1 MEIGHFH
8 VIVRFLRLNF
18 RALERCA
25 SLKHTD
31 GLVVICLIVVMLLV
45 DPCALFTYTHQ
56 GYIIGTGAVKTSP
69 YANKT
74 WINPLVRNHNKTQQ
88 CLSHVHSSWVYHTCN
103 TVGVCRNEGL
113 HGIINSLSRE
123 RCASNFKGIT
133 FKIIIQNSSY
143 LGIYHELS
151 QVIATVLNWW
161 EFSIGSGNGLMPPDT
176 KRLSGPM
183 FTRLMPPYG
192 VTSS

>member
-25 SLKHTD
+25 PLKHAD

-69 YANKT
+69 YANET

-88 CLSHVHSSWVYHTCN
+88 CLNRVYSSWVYYTRN
-103 TVGVCRNEGL
+103 TVGVFRNEGL
-113 HGIINSLSRE
+113 DGIINSLSHE

-133 FKIIIQNSSY
+133 FKIIIQNSSN
-143 LGIYHELS
+143 LGIYHELFS
-151 QVIATVLNWW
+151 SDCHRTWW

-176 KRLSGPM
+176 KRLPGPM
-183 FTRLMPPYG
+183 FTEIYVVIWRH
-192 VTSS
+192 